1 MTAPPVETIT
11 IRENKPDP
19 GDHESLT
26 VTRDATG
33 QIREVVW
40 REESDEPDPQR
51 YQPVRWSETT
61 YRWRPRLQCWDCV
74 SRANDLY
81 PGKPDH
87 VRRDRVDALPAV
99 LVDLLE
105 KGKR

>member
-1 MTAPPVETIT
+1 MTEVKLTTETIT

-19 GDHESLT
+19 GDHESAT

-40 REESDEPDPQR
+40 REEADEPDPGR
-51 YQPVRWSETT
+51 YQPVRWTETI
-61 YRWRPRLQCWDCV
+61 YRWRPRLKRWDRIW
-74 SRANDLY
+74 RANDLY

-87 VRRDRVDALPAV
+87 VRRDRVDALPAE
-99 LVDLLE
+99 LVRWL
-105 KGKR
+105 